1 MPVSPVEFQS
11 SSPKQYIPSS
21 GRGDDRG
28 VHHRLPD
35 GTAITYADIRRAV
48 EEGRGEDDVSA
59 YFNGQTNAQALGT
72 HRLVSFVEDPPP
84 VLGAV
89 FALASRSWFSLAT
102 TLTTTLARALAN
114 KDPEPAP
121 TAIAASPSASADKEG
136 AAQLPPPVAA
146 AAEALRFRQ
155 ASEQ

>member
-11 SSPKQYIPSS
+11 NPPQQHIPSS

-35 GTAITYADIRRAV
+35 GTAVTYADIRRAV

-59 YFNGQTNAQALGT
+59 YFNGQTNAQALGV
-72 HRLVSFVEDPPP
+72 HQLVSFLEDPPP

-89 FALASRSWFSLAT
+89 FALASRSWLSFSI
-102 TLTTTLARALAN
+102 TLTTTLARALTD

-121 TAIAASPSASADKEG
+121 TAIATLPRASAEEEG
-136 AAQLPPPVAA
+136 SAQLPPPVAA

-155 ASEQ
+155 AFEQ

>member
-11 SSPKQYIPSS
+11 NPPQQYIASS

-35 GTAITYADIRRAV
+35 GTAVTYADIRRAV
-48 EEGRGEDDVSA
+48 EEGRGEEDVSA
-59 YFNGQTNAQALGT
+59 YFNGQTNAQALGA

-89 FALASRSWFSLAT
+89 FALASRSWLSFAT
-102 TLTTTLARALAN
+102 TLTTTLARALTD

-121 TAIAASPSASADKEG
+121 TAIATLPRASADEEG
-136 AAQLPPPVAA
+136 SAQLPPPVAA